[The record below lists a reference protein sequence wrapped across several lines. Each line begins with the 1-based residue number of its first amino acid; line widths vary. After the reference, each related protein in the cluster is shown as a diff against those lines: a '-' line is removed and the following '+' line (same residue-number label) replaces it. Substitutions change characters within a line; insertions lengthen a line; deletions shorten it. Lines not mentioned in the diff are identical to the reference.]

1 MSIDVLAIGAHPDD
15 ADIGIGGT
23 LIALARQGYTTA
35 ILDLSRGEL
44 ASRGTTE
51 EREVEAQNAA
61 KVLRV
66 SERLNAKLPDG
77 NIANSAE
84 QRKVLIPIL
93 RRLRPSVILSHRDY
107 DRHPD
112 HNGASALVHDAN
124 FFAGVASIQTAEE
137 PWRANQLIEYTPYK
151 DDDTPPKMVFDIS
164 DSFETKMEALN
175 CYESQLHN
183 QSYEGSKTYVSSP
196 EFWDFI
202 KIRASYWGH
211 RIGVQYGE
219 PLYMKH
225 TIKTS
230 TLPGLEPKS

>member
-44 ASRGTTE
+44 ASRGTAE

-61 KVLRV
+61 KLLQV

-84 QRKVLIPIL
+84 QRDVLIPIL

-164 DSFETKMEALN
+164 NSFETKMEALN

-183 QSYEGSKTYVSSP
+183 QGYKGSETYVSSP

-202 KIRASYWGH
+202 KVRASYWGH

-230 TLPGLEPKS
+230 TLPGLERKS